1 MASSIRRNSAV
12 AGVAILGF
20 IALLIVFVGLA
31 GDDSIDP
38 GIVGQ
43 QAPQVVGLSL
53 DGEFFDSAEVD
64 GFLVVNFFATWCVGC
79 IVEHPELVKTEAW
92 GADNNVEIVAAVFD
106 GDDPVAVANFF
117 AENGGGWPVLNDPA
131 VSNNYAVGR
140 IPETFVVGPNG
151 IVLERFQGE
160 VTLEDIQGA
169 VAAYEA

>member
-1 MASSIRRNSAV
+1 MSNSVRRNSSI

-20 IALLIVFVGLA
+20 IVMLVVFVGFA
-31 GDDSIDP
+31 GDDSADP

-53 DGEFFDSAEVD
+53 DGEFFDSQEVD

-92 GADNNVEIVAAVFD
+92 GRDNDLQIVAAVFD
-106 GDDPVAVANFF
+106 GDNPNDVADFF
-117 AENGGGWPVLNDPA
+117 AENGGGWPILNDPA
-131 VSNNYAVGR
+131 ISNNYAVGR
-140 IPETFVVGPNG
+140 IPETFIVGPNG

-160 VTLEDIQGA
+160 VTLADVQGA